1 MTSIIA
7 SNMVSDIKPIE
18 GKFPENAIITQAS
31 VTLNDLGDKTISM
44 QVKMENPTP
53 SDFAYDWEVMFK
65 GETYIQPLREP
76 QVNKSNESI
85 YSIVDLTFYHKG
97 IYNLKRYFFVDLAST
112 ESGTMMV
119 DKYIAPLSLN
129 FGEFVTLL
137 TNILQYYFGQT
148 YYVTLNPNFQ
158 YDVDD
163 KKLIDIN
170 YTHIWDVVLRM
181 YELYGVRWDISEEDE
196 DAYYFNIGWEQQTIN
211 DHTFEYGYNG
221 GLLKFER
228 QVQSSDIHN
237 QMFGRGGSQNLP
249 YRYFK
254 KQDPNNQSFLADP
267 DWIPELENIYFS
279 ELRGKTFRD
288 YVKGWKTNPNRD
300 TLNGTIAIESYDA
313 TLGASNEAYA
323 KGHSD
328 AKFSPIEYVEDKD
341 SIAKYG
347 IIQGGLG
354 NNEEIFPTIQ
364 KRVLSEAQGRVD
376 EIVAFEEIV
385 VDEPTS
391 NTEYENKVI
400 DIEISKADFG
410 ASSNNTPR
418 TYDFES
424 DLYVVPNNYTG
435 NFIKDFKVTA
445 LEGVHVTTQYYNQS
459 DYILQE
465 TIAFV
470 THNLNYKV
478 TNLIIEDSSGN
489 EIPKFIEIPSGTSFR
504 LKFRVEVSNF
514 IVQKTEKNPEPLR
527 PILGTYKRTIPADVC
542 AITIG
547 CSWELDYTS
556 FNGQILGNYIE
567 GITRISGDVI
577 VAGKTSSSVYENTLT
592 LYTEEFTI
600 SKSGATSVDVPI
612 RIKTADTTGSYSYR
626 TVIDAIDQ
634 DTGEVMQPTNI
645 PEGRYKMRVVTTIKN
660 LQTKSETYTV
670 ELLPAYIYY
679 PYDADEW
686 KPTFNIWIK
695 NIWDTAKIF
704 TPVSGGASKQ
714 ESDNAYKNRIWNPI
728 LGDRLG
734 NEAKVVFS
742 SGMLSGYSD
751 YEFPIKEV
759 AYDDSKSWN
768 GVSSHWR
775 LTLGKSNADIE
786 ATGKWLPSIQTQG
799 KAGDF
804 FYFIGI
810 DMPHDYV
817 LWAEEEVDNWKR
829 KEMQSQVKPTFVVQ
843 FDKVRLNQLQEGE
856 SRLLLDKLIVG
867 RKLNIADCRFIAKD
881 YETLSIQSIT
891 YSWNENTTMLPDIEV
906 TLSDNILPSTN
917 VIDDVE
923 AQVLA
928 LRKDVAQQFSSTTN
942 DVRSLK
948 RIAKTSNT
956 RVSETN
962 EIAIEARTQAQ
973 KASETATTGIESNKE
988 ALFVVQK
995 QVNTLI
1001 GSDTG
1006 KSVRDIAREYIPTEI
1021 ATAMPTQLLNQNTT
1035 EILPNIFYEAKQYF
1049 QSFTLPTLIDGDE
1062 GYNNKWIMRFT
1073 LASSN
1078 LLSYPYTI
1086 SWANRLSPQFD
1097 TTSLVEIVLT
1107 KNSANRIYGEWKIF
1121 DF

>member
-1 MTSIIA
+1 
-7 SNMVSDIKPIE
+7 MVSDIKPIE

-254 KQDPNNQSFLADP
+254 KQDPNNQSFSADP

-341 SIAKYG
+341 SITKYG

-364 KRVLSEAQGRVD
+364 KRVLDETQGRVD

-391 NTEYENKVI
+391 NTEYETNVIPVELNESIQYDNSNPTTISFVVTPRPI
-400 DIEISKADFG
+400 DISASKVAHILKDIKIDIFQSVRVRYAAAQDG
-410 ASSNNTPR
+410 VTL
-418 TYDFES
+418 YDYEK
-424 DLYVVPNNYTG
+424 DVIQALKQDQIKITLLDEHG
-435 NFIKDFKVTA
+435 KHIKDIVNIKNVNAIQFKIEATV
-445 LEGVHVTTQYYNQS
+445 S
-459 DYILQE
+459 D
-465 TIAFV
+465 
-470 THNLNYKV
+470 
-478 TNLIIEDSSGN
+478 
-489 EIPKFIEIPSGTSFR
+489 FIEQSITDEWVGGTHLQIYVFPKS
-504 LKFRVEVSNF
+504 KFQ
-514 IVQKTEKNPEPLR
+514 IKTSINTEIDCTL
-527 PILGTYKRTIPADVC
+527 
-542 AITIG
+542 
-547 CSWELDYTS
+547 
-556 FNGQILGNYIE
+556 FNGQILGNYTE
-567 GITRISGDVI
+567 GITRISGDVL
-577 VAGKTSSSVYENTLT
+577 VAGKTSSAEYENTLT

-626 TVIDAIDQ
+626 TIVDAINQ
-634 DTGEVMQPTNI
+634 DTKEVIEPTNI
-645 PEGRYKMRVVTTIKN
+645 PEGRYKLRVTTIIEN
-660 LQTKSETYTV
+660 FQTKSETYTV

-686 KPTFNIWIK
+686 KPTFNIWVK
-695 NIWDTAKIF
+695 NIWGTSKERY
-704 TPVSGGASKQ
+704 PMVGGLSRVEA
-714 ESDNAYKNRIWNPI
+714 DDAYKNRIWNPI

-759 AYDDSKSWN
+759 AHDISKSWN

-775 LTLGKSNADIE
+775 LTLGKSSADIE

-799 KAGDF
+799 KAGDY
-804 FYFIGI
+804 FYFLGI

-817 LWAEEEVDNWKR
+817 EWAEEEVDSWKR

-988 ALFVVQK
+988 ALFAVQK

-1006 KSVRDIAREYIPTEI
+1006 KSVRDIAQEFIPTEI
-1021 ATAMPTQLLNQNTT
+1021 ATAMPTQLLKQNTT
-1035 EILPNIFYEAKQYF
+1035 EILPNIFYEAKQNF

>member
-1 MTSIIA
+1 
-7 SNMVSDIKPIE
+7 MVYDIKPIE

-31 VTLNDLGDKTISM
+31 ATLNDLGDKTISM

-53 SDFAYDWEVMFK
+53 SDFSYNWEVMFN

-119 DKYIAPLSLN
+119 DKYIAPLALN
-129 FGEFVTLL
+129 FGEFATLL

-148 YYVTLNPNFQ
+148 YAVILNPNFK

-170 YTHIWDVVLRM
+170 YTRIWDVVLRM

-196 DAYYFNIGWEQQTIN
+196 NAYYFEIGYEQQTIN

-254 KQDPNNQSFLADP
+254 KQDPNNQSFSADP

-288 YVKGWKTNPNRD
+288 YVKGWKTNPNRE

-328 AKFSPIEYVEDKD
+328 AEFSPIEYVEDKD
-341 SIAKYG
+341 SIDKYG

-364 KRVLSEAQGRVD
+364 KRVLNETQGRVD

-391 NTEYENKVI
+391 NTEAEERIVLINETKSFTGSTSLNENSTRT
-400 DIEISKADFG
+400 ISFVTSKF
-410 ASSNNTPR
+410 T
-418 TYDFES
+418 
-424 DLYVVPNNYTG
+424 TG
-435 NFIKDFKVTA
+435 GKFAGRFIKDYKITATDKVSAVFGTGIGLDGIEYKDLSYNNVLKNESITNFKVMDA
-445 LEGVHVTTQYYNQS
+445 TT
-459 DYILQE
+459 
-465 TIAFV
+465 
-470 THNLNYKV
+470 
-478 TNLIIEDSSGN
+478 GN
-489 EIPKFIEIPSGTSFR
+489 EILDIVNIPPEHKIYVQFSLKMSGFIGGYDNITENAWGSYGNSLEIRERSIS
-504 LKFRVEVSNF
+504 VNF
-514 IVQKTEKNPEPLR
+514 E
-527 PILGTYKRTIPADVC
+527 
-542 AITIG
+542 
-547 CSWELDYTS
+547 WEMDCTPFY
-556 FNGQILGNYIE
+556 GQILGNYAS
-567 GITRISGDVI
+567 GSKRISGDI
-577 VAGKTSSSVYENTLT
+577 SVASNTTKDLV
-592 LYTEEFTI
+592 LETEEFTI
-600 SKSGATSVDVPI
+600 TESGATSIDVPI
-612 RIKTADTTGSYSYR
+612 QIKTDDTTGSYTR
-626 TVIDAIDQ
+626 KVVVDAINS
-634 DTGEVMQPTNI
+634 DTKESFEPSNL
-645 PEGRYKMRVVTTIKN
+645 PEGRYKLRVTTSITN
-660 LQTKSETYTV
+660 RQTKSETYTV

-686 KPTFNIWIK
+686 KPTFNIWVK
-695 NIWDTAKIF
+695 NIWGTAKKI
-704 TPVSGGASKQ
+704 TSSTGGLGII
-714 ESDNAYKNRIWNPI
+714 ERDDAYKNRIWNPI

-768 GVSSHWR
+768 GVPSHWR
-775 LTLGKSNADIE
+775 LTLGKSSADIE

-799 KAGDF
+799 KAGDY

-817 LWAEEEVDNWKR
+817 LWAEEEVDKWKR

-843 FDKVRLNQLQEGE
+843 FDKVRLNQLGDNET
-856 SRLLLDKLIVG
+856 SLLLHYLSVG

-891 YSWNENTTMLPDIEV
+891 YSWNESTTMLPDIEV

-928 LRKDVAQQFSSTTN
+928 LRKEVAQQFSSTIN

-962 EIAIEARTQAQ
+962 EIAIEAQAQ
-973 KASETATTGIESNKE
+973 AKKVSQTASEGLSANEK
-988 ALFVVQK
+988 ALYAVDTKVEK
-995 QVNTLI
+995 LI
-1001 GSDTG
+1001 GNDKN
-1006 KSVRDIAREYIPTEI
+1006 KSVREIALDVIPTEVAV
-1021 ATAMPTQLLNQNTT
+1021 ATQKQIFDGILT
-1035 EILPNIFYEAKQYF
+1035 EIYPNIFYEVNESF
-1049 QSFTLPTLIDGDE
+1049 VTFTLPTLIGDSVDFE
-1062 GYNNKWIMRFT
+1062 NKWMMRFW
-1073 LASSN
+1073 LSSSDN
-1078 LLSYPYTI
+1078 LTIPYSI
-1086 SWANRLSPQFD
+1086 NWVNGQPPQFNGW
-1097 TTSLVEIVLT
+1097 SGLEIVLT
-1107 KNSANRIYGEWKIF
+1107 KDALSRIYGEWKLYN
-1121 DF
+1121 